1 MDKIID
7 LLLYK
12 LSKKG
17 LTQVEIPRLV
27 RDVLNIVGEGGEF
40 TAGAINLKLKTLGWD
55 KEILD
60 QFTFELIIALLEK
73 EEDFEVKST
82 MIH

>member
-1 MDKIID
+1 MEDIID

-27 RDVLNIVGEGGEF
+27 RDVLNIVADGGEF
-40 TAGAINLKLKTLGWD
+40 TSGPINLRLETLGWD
-55 KEILD
+55 KAVVD
-60 QFTFELIIALLEK
+60 QFTLELIIALLEK
-73 EEDFEVKST
+73 EGEFEIKSA
-82 MIH
+82 